1 MKVMAAMRLFAGR
14 KQVDVANMLGVNIKT
29 ISSWETGETKPPVDM
44 VPKIAEVYK
53 VPANILFEYFT
64 GKQIQVA
71 YSIKECA

>member
-1 MKVMAAMRLFAGR
+1 MKALPAIRLFAGLR
-14 KQVDVANMLGVNIKT
+14 QRDAANLLGVTIKT
-29 ISSWETGETKPPVDM
+29 VSSWETGETTPSVEM